1 MLFCYFFFPIYF
13 YFNFPIKSQLDA
25 QSSSQ
30 NAVHSFIA
38 YMSDGR
44 LTKPQWI
51 LKQIAL
57 LPNVCFF
64 FVKNFFYSHSLYAVL
79 LTNGS
84 YSKYIY
90 IYLLVFHPNKRT
102 NDIFLCC
109 LFQWQ
114 GAMASREFIFT
125 LYYGI
130 DTNEFDRD
138 EDVLRLNFQ
147 RAQ

>member
-1 MLFCYFFFPIYF
+1 MLFCYFFFHIYF

-64 FVKNFFYSHSLYAVL
+64 FVKNFFYSHSLYAV
-79 LTNGS
+79 TH
-84 YSKYIY
+84 YSQMAHTRSIYIY
-90 IYLLVFHPNKRT
+90 ICWY
-102 NDIFLCC
+102 
-109 LFQWQ
+109 
-114 GAMASREFIFT
+114 FIQTSEQMTFFCVVCSN
-125 LYYGI
+125 G
-130 DTNEFDRD
+130 
-138 EDVLRLNFQ
+138 
-147 RAQ
+147 RAQWLLENTFSLYIMVLIRMNSIVTRMFYG